1 MGYKKIIILG
11 TFLLANLAFPAP
23 VNEANRI
30 IDIQQRQLE
39 QERIR
44 QQQEKMQKEFENTKF
59 DSLKPQIDKDIENS
73 NLNSNK
79 FLIKSV
85 NIKDNDR
92 LLSQR
97 EKNKIIGKYVFLEL
111 SSNDIRNLL
120 TDLTNKLISK
130 GYTTSVVNF
139 DRNNDLTTGTLN
151 LEIVAGKIE
160 DIKINSGN
168 GLDKYK
174 EFFMF
179 PKNKGKILNIRD
191 IDTATD
197 NFNSI
202 NANNMTM
209 EVLPG
214 RKENYSRIEVKN
226 RLKNKYTVGILANNY
241 GDSKQN
247 GIWRRGINL
256 NIDSPLGIGDNFYFT
271 YMTVPKK
278 DPDRSWKKTIEEL
291 KPGEILPIGPVGY
304 DPANGDTLPY
314 KRRLDMFNFGYTMK
328 FRTYTLKLNSSKS
341 IQESSFYTA
350 NTVYDMYSSNH
361 ILSADLEK
369 ILFRNQ
375 KSKVSLDLGIRR
387 RHNQSYLEKSVLSD
401 RKLTVG
407 TVSLN
412 TTTSLFGGIFG
423 SSIGY
428 ERGLKIFNAER
439 DNGKIDT
446 TPKAQFHKYNV
457 NLSYYKPVTNKFIY
471 RANVYGSYSNDVL
484 YGSERQ
490 TIGGIGSVGGY
501 NTRESIQG
509 DKAIEIS
516 NELAYNIPV
525 KKFAV
530 VSPYVNYGYGAA
542 KYNRDKS
549 KYRTGYVT
557 GMTAGIRFD
566 TKMFDF
572 DFGYAKPMAH
582 SEYLS
587 PKKQEMYFS
596 GGRRVFVMWQMGQP
610 WR

>member
-11 TFLLANLAFPAP
+11 TFLLANIAFPAP

-39 QERIR
+39 QERVR
-44 QQQEKMQKEFENTKF
+44 QRQEKMQKEFENTKF
-59 DSLKPQIDKDIENS
+59 DNSQIQINNEIEND
-73 NLNSNK
+73 NNNSNK
-79 FLIKSV
+79 FLIEII
-85 NIKDNDR
+85 NLKDDNK
-92 LLSQR
+92 LLSKK
-97 EKNKIIGKYVFLEL
+97 EKSKIIKKYLYSEL

-120 TDLTNKLISK
+120 TDITNKLISK

-151 LEIVAGKIE
+151 LEIVAGRIE
-160 DIKINSGN
+160 DIRINSGN

-179 PKNKGKILNIRD
+179 SKNKGKIFNIRD

-202 NANNMTM
+202 NANSMTM

-214 RKENYSRIEVKN
+214 TKENHSRIQVKN
-226 RLKNKYTVGILANNY
+226 TLKNKYTVGILANNY
-241 GDSKQN
+241 GDSRQN
-247 GIWRRGINL
+247 GIWRRGVHL

-278 DPDRSWKKTIEEL
+278 NPNRDWKKSVEQLE
-291 KPGEILPIGPVGY
+291 PGEILPIGPAGY
-304 DPANGDTLPY
+304 NPANGDTLPY

-328 FRTYTLKLNSSKS
+328 FRTYTLRLNSSKS
-341 IQESSFYTA
+341 IQESSFYSA
-350 NTVYDMYSSNH
+350 NTVYDMYSNSH
-361 ILSADLEK
+361 TLSADLEK

-375 KSKVSLDLGIRR
+375 KSKVSLDLGIKRK
-387 RHNQSYLEKSVLSD
+387 HNQSYLEKSVLSD
-401 RKLTVG
+401 RKLAVG

-412 TTTSLFGGIFG
+412 ATASLFGGIFG
-423 SSIGY
+423 SSFGY
-428 ERGLKIFNAER
+428 ERGLKIFHAER
-439 DNGKIDT
+439 DSGKIDT
-446 TPKAQFHKYNV
+446 TPKAQFHKYSM
-457 NLSYYKPVTNKFIY
+457 NLSYYKPITNKLVY
-471 RANVYGSYSNDVL
+471 RANVSGSYSNDVL

-490 TIGGIGSVGGY
+490 TIGGVGSVGGY
-501 NTRESIQG
+501 HTRESIQG
-509 DKAIEIS
+509 DKAIEVS
-516 NELAYNIPV
+516 NEIAYSIPV

-566 TKMFDF
+566 TKIFDF
-572 DFGYAKPMAH
+572 DFGYARPMSH
-582 SEYLS
+582 SDYLS

-596 GGRRVFVMWQMGQP
+596 GSLKVSF
-610 WR
+610 

>member
-1 MGYKKIIILG
+1 MVDKKIMIFCA
-11 TFLLANLAFPAP
+11 FLLANIAFSAP

-39 QERIR
+39 QERIK
-44 QQQEKMQKEFENTKF
+44 QQQEKMQREFENTKF
-59 DSLKPQIDKDIENS
+59 DNSQVQINNDIESDNS
-73 NLNSNK
+73 NTNK
-79 FLIKSV
+79 FLIKTI
-85 NIKDNDR
+85 NLKDDDK
-92 LLSQR
+92 LLSQK
-97 EKNKIIGKYVFLEL
+97 EKDKIIGKYIYLEL
-111 SSNDIRNLL
+111 SSNDIKNLL
-120 TDLTNKLISK
+120 TNLTNKLISK
-130 GYTTSVVNF
+130 GYTTSTVNF
-139 DRNNDLTTGTLN
+139 DKNNDLTTGTLN
-151 LEIVAGKIE
+151 LEIVAGRIE
-160 DIKINSGN
+160 DIRINSGN

-179 PKNKGKILNIRD
+179 SKNKGKIFNIRD

-278 DPDRSWKKTIEEL
+278 DPNRSWKKTVEQL
-291 KPGEILPIGPVGY
+291 QPGEILPIGPTGY
-304 DPANGDTLPY
+304 DPLKGDTLPY

-341 IQESSFYTA
+341 IQESSFYSA
-350 NTVYDMYSSNH
+350 NTVYDMYSGSH
-361 ILSADLEK
+361 TLSADLEK

-375 KSKVSLDLGIRR
+375 KSKVSLDLGIKRK
-387 RHNQSYLEKSVLSD
+387 HNQSYLEKSVLSD
-401 RKLTVG
+401 RKLAVG
-407 TVSLN
+407 TLSLN
-412 TTTSLFGGIFG
+412 ATTSLFGGIFG
-423 SSIGY
+423 SSFGY
-428 ERGLKIFNAER
+428 ERGLKIFHAER
-439 DNGKIDT
+439 DSGKIDT
-446 TPKAQFHKYNV
+446 TPKAQFHKYSM
-457 NLSYYKPVTNKFIY
+457 NLSYYKPITNKLVY
-471 RANVYGSYSNDVL
+471 RANVNGSYSNDVL

-490 TIGGIGSVGGY
+490 TIGGVGSVGGY
-501 NTRESIQG
+501 HTRESIQG
-509 DKAIEIS
+509 DKAIEVS

-566 TKMFDF
+566 TKIFDF

-596 GGRRVFVMWQMGQP
+596 GSLKVSF
-610 WR
+610 

>member
-1 MGYKKIIILG
+1 MKKIVSCCV
-11 TFLLANLAFPAP
+11 FLLANLAFPAP

-30 IDIQQRQLE
+30 IDIQQRQIE
-39 QERIR
+39 QERTR
-44 QQQEKMQKEFENTKF
+44 QRQEKIQKEFENTKF
-59 DSLKPQIDKDIENS
+59 DSPKPQVDKNIES
-73 NLNSNK
+73 GNLNSNK

-139 DRNNDLTTGTLN
+139 DRNNDLTTRTLN
-151 LEIVAGKIE
+151 LEIVAGRIE
-160 DIKINSGN
+160 DIRINSGN

-179 PKNKGKILNIRD
+179 SKNKGKIFNIRD

-490 TIGGIGSVGGY
+490 TIGGVGSVGGY

-596 GGRRVFVMWQMGQP
+596 GSLKVSF
-610 WR
+610 

>member
-11 TFLLANLAFPAP
+11 TFLIANLAFPAP

-39 QERIR
+39 QERVR

-59 DSLKPQIDKDIENS
+59 DSPKPQIDKDIENS

-97 EKNKIIGKYVFLEL
+97 EKNKIIGKYVYLEL
-111 SSNDIRNLL
+111 SSNDIQNLL

-160 DIKINSGN
+160 DIKINLGN

-226 RLKNKYTVGILANNY
+226 ILKNKYTVGILANNY

-387 RHNQSYLEKSVLSD
+387 RHNQNYLEKSVLSD

-490 TIGGIGSVGGY
+490 TIGGVGSVGGY

-596 GGRRVFVMWQMGQP
+596 GSLKVNF
-610 WR
+610 

>member
-11 TFLLANLAFPAP
+11 TFLIASLAFPSP

-39 QERIR
+39 QERVR

-59 DSLKPQIDKDIENS
+59 DSPKPQIDKDIENS

-97 EKNKIIGKYVFLEL
+97 EKNKIIGKYVYLEL
-111 SSNDIRNLL
+111 SSNDIQNLL

-151 LEIVAGKIE
+151 LEIVAGRIE
-160 DIKINSGN
+160 DIRINSGN

-179 PKNKGKILNIRD
+179 SKNKGKIFNIRD

-278 DPDRSWKKTIEEL
+278 DPNRSWKKTVEQL
-291 KPGEILPIGPVGY
+291 QPGEILPIGPTGY
-304 DPANGDTLPY
+304 DPLKGDTLPY

-341 IQESSFYTA
+341 IQESSFYSA
-350 NTVYDMYSSNH
+350 NTVYDMYSGSH
-361 ILSADLEK
+361 TLSADLEK

-375 KSKVSLDLGIRR
+375 KSKVSLDLGIKRK
-387 RHNQSYLEKSVLSD
+387 HNQSYLEKSVLSD
-401 RKLTVG
+401 RKLAVG

-412 TTTSLFGGIFG
+412 ATTSLFGGIFG
-423 SSIGY
+423 SSFGY
-428 ERGLKIFNAER
+428 ERGLKIFHAER
-439 DNGKIDT
+439 DSGKIDT
-446 TPKAQFHKYNV
+446 TPKAQFHKYNM
-457 NLSYYKPVTNKFIY
+457 NLSYYKPITNKLVY
-471 RANVYGSYSNDVL
+471 RANVNGSYSNDVL

-490 TIGGIGSVGGY
+490 TIGGFGSVGGY
-501 NTRESIQG
+501 HTRESIQG
-509 DKAIEIS
+509 DKAIEVS
-516 NELAYNIPV
+516 NEIAYNIPV

-566 TKMFDF
+566 TKIFDF
-572 DFGYAKPMAH
+572 DFGYARPMSH
-582 SEYLS
+582 SDYLS

-596 GGRRVFVMWQMGQP
+596 GSLKVSF
-610 WR
+610 

>member
-1 MGYKKIIILG
+1 MGYKKIIIFG
-11 TFLLANLAFPAP
+11 TFLLANLAFSAP

-39 QERIR
+39 QERVR
-44 QQQEKMQKEFENTKF
+44 QQQNKMQKEFENTKF
-59 DSLKPQIDKDIENS
+59 DSPKPQIDKDIESS

-139 DRNNDLTTGTLN
+139 DKNNDLTTGTLN
-151 LEIVAGKIE
+151 LEIVAGRIE
-160 DIKINSGN
+160 DIRINSGN

-179 PKNKGKILNIRD
+179 SKNKGKIFNIRD

-490 TIGGIGSVGGY
+490 TIGGVGSVGGY

-596 GGRRVFVMWQMGQP
+596 GSLKVSF
-610 WR
+610 

>member
-1 MGYKKIIILG
+1 MKKIVSCCV
-11 TFLLANLAFPAP
+11 FLLANLAFPAP

-30 IDIQQRQLE
+30 IDIQQRQIE
-39 QERIR
+39 QERTR
-44 QQQEKMQKEFENTKF
+44 QQQEKIQKEFEDTKF
-59 DSLKPQIDKDIENS
+59 DSPKPQVDKNIESN
-73 NLNSNK
+73 NLNTNK

-97 EKNKIIGKYVFLEL
+97 EKNKIIGKYVYLEL
-111 SSNDIRNLL
+111 SSNDIQNLL

-139 DRNNDLTTGTLN
+139 DKNNDLTTGALN
-151 LEIVAGKIE
+151 LEIVAGRIE
-160 DIKINSGN
+160 DIRINSGN
-168 GLDKYK
+168 GIDKYK

-179 PKNKGKILNIRD
+179 SKNKGKIFNIRD

-387 RHNQSYLEKSVLSD
+387 RHNQNYLEKSVLSD

-439 DNGKIDT
+439 DKGKIDT

-490 TIGGIGSVGGY
+490 TIGGVGSVGGY

-596 GGRRVFVMWQMGQP
+596 GSLKVNF
-610 WR
+610 

>member
-1 MGYKKIIILG
+1 MGYKKIMIFCV
-11 TFLLANLAFPAP
+11 FLLANLAFTAP
-23 VNEANRI
+23 VNEANKI

-39 QERIR
+39 QERIK
-44 QQQEKMQKEFENTKF
+44 QQQEKMQREFENTKF
-59 DSLKPQIDKDIENS
+59 DNSQIQINNEIEND
-73 NLNSNK
+73 NNNSNK
-79 FLIKSV
+79 FLIKMI
-85 NIKDNDR
+85 NLKDDDK

-97 EKNKIIGKYVFLEL
+97 EKDRIIGKYIYLEL

-130 GYTTSVVNF
+130 GYTTSIVNF
-139 DRNNDLTTGTLN
+139 DKNNDLTTGILN
-151 LEIVAGKIE
+151 LEIVAGRIE
-160 DIKINSGN
+160 DIRINSGN

-179 PKNKGKILNIRD
+179 SKNKGKILNIRD

-214 RKENYSRIEVKN
+214 RKANYSRIEVKN
-226 RLKNKYTVGILANNY
+226 TLKNKYTVGILANNY
-241 GDSKQN
+241 GDSRQN

-278 DPDRSWKKTIEEL
+278 DPDRSWKKTIEQL
-291 KPGEILPIGPVGY
+291 QPGEILPIGPAGY
-304 DPANGDTLPY
+304 DPLKGDTLPY

-341 IQESSFYTA
+341 IQESSFYSA
-350 NTVYDMYSSNH
+350 NTVYDMYSNSH
-361 ILSADLEK
+361 TLSADLEK

-375 KSKVSLDLGIRR
+375 KSKIGLDLGIRR

-401 RKLTVG
+401 RKLAVG

-423 SSIGY
+423 SSFGY
-428 ERGLKIFNAER
+428 ERGLKIFHAER
-439 DNGKIDT
+439 DSGKIDT
-446 TPKAQFHKYNV
+446 TPKAQFHKYSM
-457 NLSYYKPVTNKFIY
+457 NLSYYKPITNKFVY

-490 TIGGIGSVGGY
+490 T
-501 NTRESIQG
+501 
-509 DKAIEIS
+509 
-516 NELAYNIPV
+516 
-525 KKFAV
+525 
-530 VSPYVNYGYGAA
+530 
-542 KYNRDKS
+542 
-549 KYRTGYVT
+549 
-557 GMTAGIRFD
+557 
-566 TKMFDF
+566 
-572 DFGYAKPMAH
+572 
-582 SEYLS
+582 
-587 PKKQEMYFS
+587 
-596 GGRRVFVMWQMGQP
+596 
-610 WR
+610 

>member
-1 MGYKKIIILG
+1 MKKIVSCCV
-11 TFLLANLAFPAP
+11 FLLANLAFPAP

-30 IDIQQRQLE
+30 IDIQQRQIE
-39 QERIR
+39 QERTR
-44 QQQEKMQKEFENTKF
+44 QQQEKIQKEFENTKF
-59 DSLKPQIDKDIENS
+59 DSPKPQVDKNIES
-73 NLNSNK
+73 GNLNSNK

-111 SSNDIRNLL
+111 SSNDIQNLL

-139 DRNNDLTTGTLN
+139 DKNNDLTTGTLN
-151 LEIVAGKIE
+151 LEIVAGRIE
-160 DIKINSGN
+160 DIRINSGN

-179 PKNKGKILNIRD
+179 SKNKGKIFNIRD

-490 TIGGIGSVGGY
+490 TIGGVGSVGGY

-596 GGRRVFVMWQMGQP
+596 GSLKVSF
-610 WR
+610 

>member
-1 MGYKKIIILG
+1 MKKIVSCCV
-11 TFLLANLAFPAP
+11 FLLANLAFPAP

-30 IDIQQRQLE
+30 IDIQQRQIE
-39 QERIR
+39 QERTR
-44 QQQEKMQKEFENTKF
+44 QQQEKIQKEFEDTKF
-59 DSLKPQIDKDIENS
+59 DSPKPQVDKNIESN
-73 NLNSNK
+73 NLNTNK

-97 EKNKIIGKYVFLEL
+97 EKNKIIGKYVYLEL
-111 SSNDIRNLL
+111 SSNDIQNLL

-139 DRNNDLTTGTLN
+139 DKNNDLTTGTLN
-151 LEIVAGKIE
+151 LEIVAGRIE
-160 DIKINSGN
+160 DIRINSGN

-179 PKNKGKILNIRD
+179 SKNKGKIFNIRD

-596 GGRRVFVMWQMGQP
+596 GSLKVNF
-610 WR
+610 

>member
-1 MGYKKIIILG
+1 MGYKKIIIFS
-11 TFLLANLAFPAP
+11 TFLLANLVFPAP

-59 DSLKPQIDKDIENS
+59 DSSKPQIDKDIESS

-97 EKNKIIGKYVFLEL
+97 EKNKIIGKYVLLEL
-111 SSNDIRNLL
+111 SSNDIQGLL

-130 GYTTSVVNF
+130 GYTTSVVSF
-139 DRNNDLTTGTLN
+139 DRNNDLTTETLN
-151 LEIVAGKIE
+151 LEIVAGRIE

-179 PKNKGKILNIRD
+179 SKNKEKIFNIRD

-226 RLKNKYTVGILANNY
+226 TLKNKYTVGILTNNY

-278 DPDRSWKKTIEEL
+278 DPNRSWKKTVEQL
-291 KPGEILPIGPVGY
+291 QPGEILPIGPTGY
-304 DPANGDTLPY
+304 DPLKGDILPY

-341 IQESSFYTA
+341 IQESSFYSA
-350 NTVYDMYSSNH
+350 NTVYDMYSNSH
-361 ILSADLEK
+361 TLSADLEK

-375 KSKVSLDLGIRR
+375 KSKVSLDLGIKRK
-387 RHNQSYLEKSVLSD
+387 HNQSYLEKSVLSD
-401 RKLTVG
+401 RKLAVG

-412 TTTSLFGGIFG
+412 ATTSLFGGIFG
-423 SSIGY
+423 SSFRY
-428 ERGLKIFNAER
+428 ERGLKIFHAER
-439 DNGKIDT
+439 DSGKIDT
-446 TPKAQFHKYNV
+446 TPKAQFHKYSM
-457 NLSYYKPVTNKFIY
+457 NLSYYKPITNKLVY
-471 RANVYGSYSNDVL
+471 RANVSGSYSNDVL

-490 TIGGIGSVGGY
+490 TIGGVGSVGGY
-501 NTRESIQG
+501 HTRESIQG
-509 DKAIEIS
+509 DKAIEVS
-516 NELAYNIPV
+516 NEIAYNIPV

-530 VSPYVNYGYGAA
+530 VSPYVNYGYGAT

-566 TKMFDF
+566 TKIFDF
-572 DFGYAKPMAH
+572 DFGYARPMSH
-582 SEYLS
+582 SDYLS

-596 GGRRVFVMWQMGQP
+596 GSLKVSF
-610 WR
+610 

>member
-1 MGYKKIIILG
+1 MKKIVSCCV
-11 TFLLANLAFPAP
+11 FLLANLAFPAP

-30 IDIQQRQLE
+30 IDIQQRQIE
-39 QERIR
+39 QERTR
-44 QQQEKMQKEFENTKF
+44 QQQEKIQKEFEDTKF
-59 DSLKPQIDKDIENS
+59 DSPKPQVDKNIESN
-73 NLNSNK
+73 NLNTNK

-97 EKNKIIGKYVFLEL
+97 EKNKIIGKYVYLEL
-111 SSNDIRNLL
+111 SSNDIQNLL

-139 DRNNDLTTGTLN
+139 DKNNDLTTGALN
-151 LEIVAGKIE
+151 LEIVAGRIE
-160 DIKINSGN
+160 DIRINSGN
-168 GLDKYK
+168 GIDKYK

-179 PKNKGKILNIRD
+179 SKNKGKIFNIRD

-387 RHNQSYLEKSVLSD
+387 RHNQNYLEKSVLSD

-490 TIGGIGSVGGY
+490 TIGGVGSVGGY

-596 GGRRVFVMWQMGQP
+596 GSLKVSF
-610 WR
+610 

>member
-1 MGYKKIIILG
+1 MKKIVSCCV
-11 TFLLANLAFPAP
+11 FLLANLAFPAP

-30 IDIQQRQLE
+30 IDIQQRQIE
-39 QERIR
+39 QERTR

-59 DSLKPQIDKDIENS
+59 DSPKPQIDKDIES
-73 NLNSNK
+73 GNLNSNK

-111 SSNDIRNLL
+111 SSDDIRNLL

-139 DRNNDLTTGTLN
+139 DKNNDLTTGALN
-151 LEIVAGKIE
+151 LEIVAGRIE
-160 DIKINSGN
+160 DIRINSGN

-179 PKNKGKILNIRD
+179 SKNKGKIFNIRD

-226 RLKNKYTVGILANNY
+226 RLKNKYTVGILTNNY

-490 TIGGIGSVGGY
+490 TIGGVGSVGGY

-596 GGRRVFVMWQMGQP
+596 GSLKVSF
-610 WR
+610 

>member
-1 MGYKKIIILG
+1 MGYKKIIIFG
-11 TFLLANLAFPAP
+11 TFLLTNLVFPAP

-30 IDIQQRQLE
+30 INIQQRQLE

-44 QQQEKMQKEFENTKF
+44 RQQEKMQKEFENTKF
-59 DSLKPQIDKDIENS
+59 DSPKLQIDKDIESS

-111 SSNDIRNLL
+111 SSNDIQDLL

-130 GYTTSVVNF
+130 GYTTSVVSF
-139 DRNNDLTTGTLN
+139 DRNNDLTTETLN
-151 LEIVAGKIE
+151 LEIVAGRIE

-179 PKNKGKILNIRD
+179 SKNKEKIFNIRD

-226 RLKNKYTVGILANNY
+226 TLKNKYTVGILANNY

-278 DPDRSWKKTIEEL
+278 DPNRSWKKTVEQL
-291 KPGEILPIGPVGY
+291 QPGEILPIGPTGY
-304 DPANGDTLPY
+304 DPLKGDILPY

-341 IQESSFYTA
+341 IQESSFYSA
-350 NTVYDMYSSNH
+350 NTVYDMYSNSH
-361 ILSADLEK
+361 TLSADLEK

-375 KSKVSLDLGIRR
+375 KSKVSLDLGIKRK
-387 RHNQSYLEKSVLSD
+387 HNQSYLEKSVLSD
-401 RKLTVG
+401 RKLAVG

-412 TTTSLFGGIFG
+412 ATTSLFGGIFG
-423 SSIGY
+423 SSFRY
-428 ERGLKIFNAER
+428 ERGLKIFHAER
-439 DNGKIDT
+439 DSGKIDT
-446 TPKAQFHKYNV
+446 TPKAQFHKYSM
-457 NLSYYKPVTNKFIY
+457 NLSYYKPITNKLVY
-471 RANVYGSYSNDVL
+471 RANVSGSYSNDVL

-490 TIGGIGSVGGY
+490 TIGGVGSVGGY
-501 NTRESIQG
+501 HTRESIQG
-509 DKAIEIS
+509 DKAIEVS
-516 NELAYNIPV
+516 NEIAYNIPV

-530 VSPYVNYGYGAA
+530 VSPYVNYGYGAT

-566 TKMFDF
+566 TKIFDF
-572 DFGYAKPMAH
+572 DFGYARSMSH
-582 SEYLS
+582 SDYLS

-596 GGRRVFVMWQMGQP
+596 GSLKVSF
-610 WR
+610 

>member
-1 MGYKKIIILG
+1 MGYKKIMIFG

-30 IDIQQRQLE
+30 IDIQQRQIE
-39 QERIR
+39 QERTR
-44 QQQEKMQKEFENTKF
+44 QQQEKIQKEFENTKF
-59 DSLKPQIDKDIENS
+59 DSPKPQVDKNIESN
-73 NLNSNK
+73 NLNTNK

-97 EKNKIIGKYVFLEL
+97 EKNKIIEKYVYLEL
-111 SSNDIRNLL
+111 SSDDIRNLL

-151 LEIVAGKIE
+151 LEIVAGRIE
-160 DIKINSGN
+160 DIRINSGN

-179 PKNKGKILNIRD
+179 SKNKGKIFNIRD

-490 TIGGIGSVGGY
+490 TIGGVGSVGGY

-596 GGRRVFVMWQMGQP
+596 GSLKVNF
-610 WR
+610 

>member
-11 TFLLANLAFPAP
+11 TFLIASLAFPSP

-39 QERIR
+39 QERVR

-59 DSLKPQIDKDIENS
+59 DSPKSQVDKDIES
-73 NLNSNK
+73 GNLNSNK

-151 LEIVAGKIE
+151 LEIVAGRIE
-160 DIKINSGN
+160 DIRINSGN

-179 PKNKGKILNIRD
+179 SKNKGKIFNIRD

-278 DPDRSWKKTIEEL
+278 DPNRSWKKTVEQL
-291 KPGEILPIGPVGY
+291 QTGEILPIGPTGY
-304 DPANGDTLPY
+304 DPLKGDTLPY

-328 FRTYTLKLNSSKS
+328 FRTYTLKFNSSKS
-341 IQESSFYTA
+341 IQESSFYSA
-350 NTVYDMYSSNH
+350 NTVYDMYSGSH
-361 ILSADLEK
+361 TLSADLEK

-375 KSKVSLDLGIRR
+375 KSKVSLDLGIKRK
-387 RHNQSYLEKSVLSD
+387 HNQSYLEKSALSD
-401 RKLTVG
+401 RKLAIG
-407 TVSLN
+407 TLSLN
-412 TTTSLFGGIFG
+412 ATTSLFGGIFG
-423 SSIGY
+423 SSFGY
-428 ERGLKIFNAER
+428 ERGLKIFHAER
-439 DNGKIDT
+439 DSGKIDT
-446 TPKAQFHKYNV
+446 TPKAQFHKYSM
-457 NLSYYKPVTNKFIY
+457 NLSYYKPITNNLVY
-471 RANVYGSYSNDVL
+471 RANVSGSYSNDVL

-490 TIGGIGSVGGY
+490 TIGGVGSVGGY
-501 NTRESIQG
+501 HTRESIQG
-509 DKAIEIS
+509 DKAIEVS
-516 NELAYNIPV
+516 NEIAYNIPV

-566 TKMFDF
+566 TKIFDF
-572 DFGYAKPMAH
+572 DFGYARPMSH
-582 SEYLS
+582 SDYLS

-596 GGRRVFVMWQMGQP
+596 GSLKVSF
-610 WR
+610 

>member
-1 MGYKKIIILG
+1 MGYKKIIIFG

-30 IDIQQRQLE
+30 IDIQQRQIE
-39 QERIR
+39 QERTR
-44 QQQEKMQKEFENTKF
+44 QQQEKIQKEFENTKF
-59 DSLKPQIDKDIENS
+59 DSPKPQVDKNIESN
-73 NLNSNK
+73 NLNTNK

-97 EKNKIIGKYVFLEL
+97 EKNKIIEKYVYLEL
-111 SSNDIRNLL
+111 SSDDIRNLL

-139 DRNNDLTTGTLN
+139 DRNNDLTTRTLN
-151 LEIVAGKIE
+151 LEIVAGRIE
-160 DIKINSGN
+160 DIRINSGN

-179 PKNKGKILNIRD
+179 SKNKGKIFNIRD

-596 GGRRVFVMWQMGQP
+596 GSLKVNF
-610 WR
+610 

>member
-1 MGYKKIIILG
+1 MGYKKIIIFG
-11 TFLLANLAFPAP
+11 TFLLANLAFPSP

-59 DSLKPQIDKDIENS
+59 DSPKPQIDKDIES
-73 NLNSNK
+73 GNLNSNK

-151 LEIVAGKIE
+151 LEIVAGRIE
-160 DIKINSGN
+160 DIRINSGN

-179 PKNKGKILNIRD
+179 SKNKGKIFNIRD

-278 DPDRSWKKTIEEL
+278 DPNRSWKKTVEQL
-291 KPGEILPIGPVGY
+291 QPGEILPIGPTGY
-304 DPANGDTLPY
+304 DPLKGDTLPY

-328 FRTYTLKLNSSKS
+328 FRTYTLKFNSSKS
-341 IQESSFYTA
+341 IQESSFYSA
-350 NTVYDMYSSNH
+350 NTVYDMYSGSH
-361 ILSADLEK
+361 TLSADLEK

-375 KSKVSLDLGIRR
+375 KSKVSLDLGIKRK
-387 RHNQSYLEKSVLSD
+387 HNQSYLEKSALSD
-401 RKLTVG
+401 RKLAIG
-407 TVSLN
+407 TLSLN
-412 TTTSLFGGIFG
+412 ATTSLFGGIFG
-423 SSIGY
+423 SSFGY
-428 ERGLKIFNAER
+428 ERGLKIFHAER
-439 DNGKIDT
+439 DSGKIDT
-446 TPKAQFHKYNV
+446 TPKAQFHKYSM
-457 NLSYYKPVTNKFIY
+457 NLSYYKPITNNLVY
-471 RANVYGSYSNDVL
+471 RANVSGSYSNDVL

-490 TIGGIGSVGGY
+490 TIGGVGSVGGY
-501 NTRESIQG
+501 HTRESIQG
-509 DKAIEIS
+509 DKAIEVS
-516 NELAYNIPV
+516 NEIAYNIPV

-566 TKMFDF
+566 TKLFDF
-572 DFGYAKPMAH
+572 DFGYARPMSH
-582 SEYLS
+582 SDYLS

-596 GGRRVFVMWQMGQP
+596 GSLKVSF
-610 WR
+610 

>member
-11 TFLLANLAFPAP
+11 TFLIASLAFPAP

-39 QERIR
+39 QERVR

-59 DSLKPQIDKDIENS
+59 DSPKPQIDKDIESS

-151 LEIVAGKIE
+151 LEIVAGRIE
-160 DIKINSGN
+160 DIRINSGN

-179 PKNKGKILNIRD
+179 SKNKGKIFNIRD

-278 DPDRSWKKTIEEL
+278 DPNRSWKKTVEQL
-291 KPGEILPIGPVGY
+291 QPGEILPIGPTGY
-304 DPANGDTLPY
+304 DPLKGDTLPY

-328 FRTYTLKLNSSKS
+328 FRTYTLKFNSSKS
-341 IQESSFYTA
+341 IQESSFYSA
-350 NTVYDMYSSNH
+350 NTVYDMYSGSH
-361 ILSADLEK
+361 TLSADLEK

-375 KSKVSLDLGIRR
+375 KSKVSLDLGIKRK
-387 RHNQSYLEKSVLSD
+387 HNQSYLEKSALSD
-401 RKLTVG
+401 RKLAIG
-407 TVSLN
+407 TLSLN
-412 TTTSLFGGIFG
+412 ATTSLFGGIFG
-423 SSIGY
+423 SSFGY
-428 ERGLKIFNAER
+428 ERGLKIFHAER
-439 DNGKIDT
+439 DSGKIDT
-446 TPKAQFHKYNV
+446 TPKAQFHKYSM
-457 NLSYYKPVTNKFIY
+457 NLSYYKPITNNLVY
-471 RANVYGSYSNDVL
+471 RANVSGSYSNDVL

-490 TIGGIGSVGGY
+490 TIGGVGSVGGY
-501 NTRESIQG
+501 HTRESIQG
-509 DKAIEIS
+509 DKAIEVS
-516 NELAYNIPV
+516 NEIAYNIPV

-566 TKMFDF
+566 TKIFDF
-572 DFGYAKPMAH
+572 DFGYARPMSH
-582 SEYLS
+582 SDYLS

-596 GGRRVFVMWQMGQP
+596 GSLKVSF
-610 WR
+610 

>member
-1 MGYKKIIILG
+1 MGYKKIIIFG

-59 DSLKPQIDKDIENS
+59 DSPKPQIDKNIES
-73 NLNSNK
+73 GNLNSNK

-97 EKNKIIGKYVFLEL
+97 EKNKIIGKYVYLEL
-111 SSNDIRNLL
+111 SSDDIKNLL

-139 DRNNDLTTGTLN
+139 NRNNDLTTGTLN

-596 GGRRVFVMWQMGQP
+596 GSLKVNF
-610 WR
+610 

>member
-1 MGYKKIIILG
+1 MGYKKIIIFG

-30 IDIQQRQLE
+30 IDIQQRQIE
-39 QERIR
+39 QERTR
-44 QQQEKMQKEFENTKF
+44 QQQEKIQKEFENTKF
-59 DSLKPQIDKDIENS
+59 DSPKPQVDKNIESN
-73 NLNSNK
+73 NLNTNK

-97 EKNKIIGKYVFLEL
+97 EKNKIIEKYVYLEL
-111 SSNDIRNLL
+111 SSDDIRNLL

-596 GGRRVFVMWQMGQP
+596 GSLKVNF
-610 WR
+610 

>member
-1 MGYKKIIILG
+1 MKKIVSCCV
-11 TFLLANLAFPAP
+11 FLLANLAFPAP

-30 IDIQQRQLE
+30 IDIQQRQIE
-39 QERIR
+39 QERTK

-59 DSLKPQIDKDIENS
+59 DSPKPQVDKNIESN
-73 NLNSNK
+73 NLNTNK

-97 EKNKIIGKYVFLEL
+97 EKNKIIGKYVYLEL
-111 SSNDIRNLL
+111 SSDDIRNLL

-139 DRNNDLTTGTLN
+139 DKNNDLTTGTLN
-151 LEIVAGKIE
+151 LEIVAGRIE
-160 DIKINSGN
+160 DIRINSGN

-179 PKNKGKILNIRD
+179 SKNKGKIFNIRD

-226 RLKNKYTVGILANNY
+226 TLKNKYTVGILTNNY

-278 DPDRSWKKTIEEL
+278 DPDRSWKKTVEQL
-291 KPGEILPIGPVGY
+291 QPGEILPIGPTGY

-375 KSKVSLDLGIRR
+375 KNKVSLDLGIRR

-490 TIGGIGSVGGY
+490 TIGGVGSVGGY

-587 PKKQEMYFS
+587 PKKQEIYFS
-596 GGRRVFVMWQMGQP
+596 GSLKVNF
-610 WR
+610 

>member
-1 MGYKKIIILG
+1 MIHKKIIIFG
-11 TFLLANLAFPAP
+11 TFLLANLAFSAP

-39 QERIR
+39 QERVR
-44 QQQEKMQKEFENTKF
+44 QQQNKMQKEFENTKF
-59 DSLKPQIDKDIENS
+59 DSPKPQIDKDIESS

-97 EKNKIIGKYVFLEL
+97 EKNKIIGKYVYLEL
-111 SSNDIRNLL
+111 SSNDIKNLL

-278 DPDRSWKKTIEEL
+278 DPNRSWKKTVEQL
-291 KPGEILPIGPVGY
+291 QPGEILPIGPTGY
-304 DPANGDTLPY
+304 DPLKGDTLPY

-341 IQESSFYTA
+341 IQESSFYSA
-350 NTVYDMYSSNH
+350 NTVYDMYSSSH
-361 ILSADLEK
+361 TLSADLEK

-375 KSKVSLDLGIRR
+375 KSKVSLDLGIKRK
-387 RHNQSYLEKSVLSD
+387 HNQSYLEKSVLSD
-401 RKLTVG
+401 RKLAVG
-407 TVSLN
+407 TLSLN
-412 TTTSLFGGIFG
+412 ATTSLFGGIFG
-423 SSIGY
+423 SSFGY
-428 ERGLKIFNAER
+428 ERGLKIFHAER
-439 DNGKIDT
+439 DSGKIDT
-446 TPKAQFHKYNV
+446 TPKAQFHKYSM
-457 NLSYYKPVTNKFIY
+457 NLSYYKPITNNLVY
-471 RANVYGSYSNDVL
+471 RANVSGSYSNDVL

-490 TIGGIGSVGGY
+490 TIGGVGSVGGY
-501 NTRESIQG
+501 HKRESIQG
-509 DKAIEIS
+509 DKAIEVN
-516 NELAYNIPV
+516 NEIAYNIPV

-566 TKMFDF
+566 TKIFDF
-572 DFGYAKPMAH
+572 DFGYARPMSH
-582 SEYLS
+582 SDYLS

-596 GGRRVFVMWQMGQP
+596 GSLKVSF
-610 WR
+610 

>member
-1 MGYKKIIILG
+1 MGYKKIIIFS
-11 TFLLANLAFPAP
+11 TFLLASLAFPAP

-39 QERIR
+39 QERVR

-59 DSLKPQIDKDIENS
+59 DSPKTQVDKDIES
-73 NLNSNK
+73 GNLNSNK

-97 EKNKIIGKYVFLEL
+97 EKNKIIEKYVYLEL
-111 SSNDIRNLL
+111 SSDDIRNLL

-151 LEIVAGKIE
+151 LEIVAGRIE
-160 DIKINSGN
+160 DIRINSGN

-179 PKNKGKILNIRD
+179 SKNKGKIFNIRD

-490 TIGGIGSVGGY
+490 TIGGVGSVGGY

-596 GGRRVFVMWQMGQP
+596 GSLKVNF
-610 WR
+610 

>member
-1 MGYKKIIILG
+1 MKKIVSCCV
-11 TFLLANLAFPAP
+11 FLLANLAFPAP

-30 IDIQQRQLE
+30 IDIQQRQIE
-39 QERIR
+39 QERTR

-59 DSLKPQIDKDIENS
+59 DSPKTQVDKDIES
-73 NLNSNK
+73 GNLNSNK

-111 SSNDIRNLL
+111 SSNDIQNLL

-139 DRNNDLTTGTLN
+139 DKNNDLTTGALN
-151 LEIVAGKIE
+151 LEIVAGRIE
-160 DIKINSGN
+160 DIRINSGN

-179 PKNKGKILNIRD
+179 SKNKGKIFNIRD

-226 RLKNKYTVGILANNY
+226 RLKNKYTVGILTNNY

-490 TIGGIGSVGGY
+490 TIGGVGSVGGY

-596 GGRRVFVMWQMGQP
+596 GSLKVNF
-610 WR
+610 

>member
-11 TFLLANLAFPAP
+11 TFLIASLAFPSP

-39 QERIR
+39 QERVR

-59 DSLKPQIDKDIENS
+59 DSPKSQVDKDIES
-73 NLNSNK
+73 GNLNSNK

-151 LEIVAGKIE
+151 LEIVAGRIE
-160 DIKINSGN
+160 DIRINSGN

-179 PKNKGKILNIRD
+179 SKNKGKIFNIRD

-278 DPDRSWKKTIEEL
+278 DPNRSWKKTVEQL
-291 KPGEILPIGPVGY
+291 QPGEILPIGPTGY
-304 DPANGDTLPY
+304 DPLKGDTLPY

-328 FRTYTLKLNSSKS
+328 FRTYTLKFNSSKS
-341 IQESSFYTA
+341 IQESSFYSA
-350 NTVYDMYSSNH
+350 NTVYDMYSGSH
-361 ILSADLEK
+361 TLSADLEK

-375 KSKVSLDLGIRR
+375 KSKVSLDLGIKRK
-387 RHNQSYLEKSVLSD
+387 HNQSYLEKSALSD
-401 RKLTVG
+401 RKLAIG
-407 TVSLN
+407 TLSLN
-412 TTTSLFGGIFG
+412 ATTSLFGGIFG
-423 SSIGY
+423 SSFGY
-428 ERGLKIFNAER
+428 ERGLKIFHAER
-439 DNGKIDT
+439 DSGKIDT
-446 TPKAQFHKYNV
+446 TPKAQFHKYSM
-457 NLSYYKPVTNKFIY
+457 NLSYYKPITNKLVY
-471 RANVYGSYSNDVL
+471 RANVSGSYSNDVL

-490 TIGGIGSVGGY
+490 TIGGVGSVGGY
-501 NTRESIQG
+501 HTRESIQG
-509 DKAIEIS
+509 DKAIEVS
-516 NELAYNIPV
+516 NEIAYNIPV

-566 TKMFDF
+566 TKIFDF
-572 DFGYAKPMAH
+572 DFGYARPMSH
-582 SEYLS
+582 SDYLS

-596 GGRRVFVMWQMGQP
+596 GSLKVSF
-610 WR
+610 

>member
-1 MGYKKIIILG
+1 LEYKKIIILG
-11 TFLLANLAFPAP
+11 TFLLASLAFPAP

-39 QERIR
+39 QERVR
-44 QQQEKMQKEFENTKF
+44 QRFENTKF
-59 DSLKPQIDKDIENS
+59 DSPKPQVDKDIES
-73 NLNSNK
+73 GNLNSNK

-151 LEIVAGKIE
+151 LEIVAGRIE
-160 DIKINSGN
+160 DIRINSGN

-179 PKNKGKILNIRD
+179 PKNKGKIFNIRD

-596 GGRRVFVMWQMGQP
+596 GSLKVNF
-610 WR
+610 

>member
-1 MGYKKIIILG
+1 MGYKKIIIFS
-11 TFLLANLAFPAP
+11 TFLLASLAFPAP

-39 QERIR
+39 QERVR

-59 DSLKPQIDKDIENS
+59 DSPKPQVDKDIES
-73 NLNSNK
+73 GNLNSNK

-85 NIKDNDR
+85 NIKDTDR

-151 LEIVAGKIE
+151 LEIVAGRIE
-160 DIKINSGN
+160 DIRINSGN

-179 PKNKGKILNIRD
+179 SKNKGKIFNIRD

-241 GDSKQN
+241 GDNKQN

-278 DPDRSWKKTIEEL
+278 DPNRSWKKTVEQL
-291 KPGEILPIGPVGY
+291 QPGEILPIGPTGY
-304 DPANGDTLPY
+304 DPLKGDTLPY

-341 IQESSFYTA
+341 IQESSFYSA
-350 NTVYDMYSSNH
+350 NTVYDMYSGSH
-361 ILSADLEK
+361 TLSADLEK

-375 KSKVSLDLGIRR
+375 KSKVSLDLGIKRK
-387 RHNQSYLEKSVLSD
+387 HNQSYLEKSALSD
-401 RKLTVG
+401 RKLAIG
-407 TVSLN
+407 TLSLN
-412 TTTSLFGGIFG
+412 ATTSLFGGIFG
-423 SSIGY
+423 SSFGY
-428 ERGLKIFNAER
+428 ERGLKIFHAER
-439 DNGKIDT
+439 DSGKIDT
-446 TPKAQFHKYNV
+446 TPKAQFHKYSM
-457 NLSYYKPVTNKFIY
+457 NLSYYKPITNKLVY
-471 RANVYGSYSNDVL
+471 RANVSGSYSNDVL

-490 TIGGIGSVGGY
+490 TIGGVGSVGGY
-501 NTRESIQG
+501 HTRESIQG
-509 DKAIEIS
+509 DKAIEVS
-516 NELAYNIPV
+516 NEIAYNIPV

-530 VSPYVNYGYGAA
+530 VSPYLNYGYGAA

-566 TKMFDF
+566 TKIFDF
-572 DFGYAKPMAH
+572 DFGYARPMSH
-582 SEYLS
+582 SDYLS

-596 GGRRVFVMWQMGQP
+596 GSLKVSF
-610 WR
+610 

>member
-59 DSLKPQIDKDIENS
+59 DSPKPQIDKDIES
-73 NLNSNK
+73 DNLNSNK

-85 NIKDNDR
+85 NIKDNDK

-111 SSNDIRNLL
+111 SSNDIKNLL

-151 LEIVAGKIE
+151 LEIVAGRIE
-160 DIKINSGN
+160 DIRINSGN

-278 DPDRSWKKTIEEL
+278 DPNRSWKKTVEQL
-291 KPGEILPIGPVGY
+291 QPGEILPIGPTGY
-304 DPANGDTLPY
+304 DPLKGDTLPY

-328 FRTYTLKLNSSKS
+328 FRTYTLKFNSSKS
-341 IQESSFYTA
+341 IQESSFYSA
-350 NTVYDMYSSNH
+350 NTVYDMYSGSH
-361 ILSADLEK
+361 TLSADLEK

-375 KSKVSLDLGIRR
+375 KSKVSLDLGIKRK
-387 RHNQSYLEKSVLSD
+387 HNQSYLEKSVLSD
-401 RKLTVG
+401 RKLAVG
-407 TVSLN
+407 TLSLN
-412 TTTSLFGGIFG
+412 ATTSLFGGIFG
-423 SSIGY
+423 SSFGY
-428 ERGLKIFNAER
+428 ERGLKIFHAER
-439 DNGKIDT
+439 DSGKIDT
-446 TPKAQFHKYNV
+446 TPKAQFHKYSM
-457 NLSYYKPVTNKFIY
+457 NLSYYKPITNKLVY
-471 RANVYGSYSNDVL
+471 RANVNGSYSNDVL

-490 TIGGIGSVGGY
+490 TIGGVGSVGGY
-501 NTRESIQG
+501 HTRESIQG
-509 DKAIEIS
+509 DKAIEVS

-530 VSPYVNYGYGAA
+530 ISPYVNYGYGAA

-566 TKMFDF
+566 TKIFDF
-572 DFGYAKPMAH
+572 DFGYARPMSH
-582 SEYLS
+582 SDYLS

-596 GGRRVFVMWQMGQP
+596 GSLKVSF
-610 WR
+610 

>member
-1 MGYKKIIILG
+1 MKKIVSCCV
-11 TFLLANLAFPAP
+11 FLLANLAFPAP

-30 IDIQQRQLE
+30 IDIQQRQIE
-39 QERIR
+39 QERTR
-44 QQQEKMQKEFENTKF
+44 QQQEKIQKEFEDTKF
-59 DSLKPQIDKDIENS
+59 DSPKPQVDKNIESN
-73 NLNSNK
+73 NLNTNK

-97 EKNKIIGKYVFLEL
+97 EKNKIIGKYVYLEL
-111 SSNDIRNLL
+111 SSNDIQNLL

-139 DRNNDLTTGTLN
+139 DKNNDLTTGALN
-151 LEIVAGKIE
+151 LEIVAGRIE
-160 DIKINSGN
+160 DIRINSGN
-168 GLDKYK
+168 GIDKYK

-179 PKNKGKILNIRD
+179 SKNKGKIFNIRD

-387 RHNQSYLEKSVLSD
+387 RHNQNYLEKSVLSD

-490 TIGGIGSVGGY
+490 TIGGVGSVGGY

-596 GGRRVFVMWQMGQP
+596 GSLKVNF
-610 WR
+610 